1 MNNANKDIR
10 WKQRFENFEKSY
22 LQLQRT
28 LEITA
33 PSEAERAGLVQF
45 FEITFELAW
54 KLLKDY
60 LEEQGFVVKSPKET
74 IKQALQIDLIEPGH
88 TWIDAL
94 ADRNLVEHTY
104 DEKTAIAI
112 DTKIRNDYFPL
123 FKGLYYNFKD
133 RTKSLESTSLNEP

>member
-74 IKQALQIDLIEPGH
+74 IKQALQFDLIKQGH

-94 ADRNLVEHTY
+94 ADRNLTTHTY
-104 DEKTAIAI
+104 DEKTAIAV

-123 FKGLYYNFKD
+123 LKALYHSFKD
-133 RTKSLESTSLNEP
+133 KTKK